1 MSKAKKKRPWKQPGT
16 RMVRIRETSRA
27 NLWRIADNDNRPFIT
42 TVEEIVAEALER
54 RGMAQDP

>member
-16 RMVRIRETSRA
+16 RMVRIRESTYA
-27 NLWRIADNDNRPFIT
+27 KLWRIAENDNRLLMAT
-42 TVEEIVAEALER
+42 MEELVAEGLER